1 MDQSARANRL
11 IHETSP
17 YLQQHAHN
25 PVDWYP
31 WGPEALARAQREDK
45 PMLLS
50 IGYSAC
56 HWCHVMEHE
65 SFEDEDVAR
74 VMNELF
80 VCIKVDREERPDL
93 DKIYQTAHQFLAGR
107 PGGWPLNMFL
117 TPTDC
122 MPFFGGT
129 YFPKTRRH
137 GMPAFTE
144 ILQQVATAYRERRHD
159 VEQQNASLREL
170 FARIEPAGGGASP
183 GPAPLAA
190 AVEQLKRQFDPRHG
204 GFGGAPKFPHPTSLE
219 LLLRLWARG
228 AISGKPDADA
238 LHAAR
243 FTLRQMARGGLYDQL
258 GGGFC
263 RYSVDERWE
272 IPHFEKMLYD
282 NAQLLPLYADA
293 WLATGDKLFRR
304 VALETGAWVM
314 RDMQSPDGGYYSTL
328 DADSEGHEGKF
339 YAWDTGELK
348 KLLTPE
354 ESGLIEQ
361 RYGLRGEPNFEG
373 RWHLNVQADVAAI
386 ANHFRRPERETETA
400 LDAARAKLFA
410 ARAKRVHPGRDEKIL
425 TSWNG
430 MMIRAMAH
438 VGRLLG
444 RQDFVDSAARAFDF
458 VRAQLWRNGRLL
470 ATYRDVQVPRG
481 AGSRERPA
489 AKDGQAH
496 LNAYLDDYVHLIDGG
511 LALLQARFRAADLD
525 FLRGLAD
532 TVLARFEDKAGGGF
546 YFTSDDHEP
555 LLHRPKPAGDDA
567 IPSGN
572 GIAAQ
577 VLLKLGHL
585 LGETRY
591 LDAAERTL
599 AALQAAVAQY
609 PSAHC
614 GLLLALDEYLNPSQ
628 TVIIR
633 WAARGRA
640 SSGRPCSPLPA
651 SGDTRAAPAGAVGGG
666 MPQEAAAA
674 TDVNPWLERTR
685 RRYAPGRL
693 VLAIPAGAAGLPG
706 LLAERRTHGD
716 ICAYLCSGHAC
727 QAPVSTF
734 EEFERAL
741 ASVEI
746 A

>member
-1 MDQSARANRL
+1 MDKSVHTNRL

-25 PVDWYP
+25 PVDWHP
-31 WGPEALARAQREDK
+31 WGPEALERARQEDK
-45 PMLLS
+45 PILLS

-65 SFEDEDVAR
+65 SFEDDAVAG

-80 VCIKVDREERPDL
+80 VNIKVDREERPDL
-93 DKIYQTAHQFLAGR
+93 DKIYQTAHQLLTGR

-117 TPTDC
+117 TPADH

-129 YFPKTRRH
+129 YFPKTQRY
-137 GMPAFTE
+137 GMPAFTD
-144 ILQQVATAYRERRHD
+144 ILRQIATAYRERRHD
-159 VEQQNASLREL
+159 VEQQNNSLRDL
-170 FARIEPAGGGASP
+170 FTRVEPAAAATELTI
-183 GPAPLAA
+183 APLAQ
-190 AVEQLKRQFDPRHG
+190 AVLQLKRQFDSRHG

-219 LLLRLWARG
+219 LLLRHWARS
-228 AISGKPDADA
+228 ALAGKPDTEA
-238 LHAAR
+238 LHAVR
-243 FTLRQMARGGLYDQL
+243 FTLQQMAHGGLYDQL

-282 NAQLLPLYADA
+282 NAQLLPLYTDA
-293 WLATGDKLFRR
+293 WLATGDSLFQR
-304 VALETGAWVM
+304 VVLETGAWVT
-314 RDMQSPDGGYYSTL
+314 REMQSPAGGYYSTL

-339 YAWDTGELK
+339 YAWDVNEIK
-348 KLLTPE
+348 NLLTSRE
-354 ESGLIEQ
+354 WEFVEQ

-373 RWHLNVQADVAAI
+373 HWHLNVRADTATI
-386 ANHFRRPERETETA
+386 ADRFQHTEAEVGTT

-410 ARAKRVHPGRDEKIL
+410 AREQRVHPGRDEKIL

-438 VGRLLG
+438 AGRLLG
-444 RQDFVDSAARAFDF
+444 RQDFTDSAGRAFDF
-458 VRAQLWRNGRLL
+458 VRTQLWRDDRLL
-470 ATYRDVQVPRG
+470 ATT
-481 AGSRERPA
+481 
-489 AKDGQAH
+489 KDGKAH
-496 LNAYLDDYVHLIDGG
+496 LNAYLDDYVHLLDGG

-532 TVLARFEDKAGGGF
+532 IVLARFEDKTNGGF
-546 YFTSDDHEP
+546 YFTSDDHEL

-585 LGETRY
+585 LGEARY

-599 AALQAAVAQY
+599 TALGGAVAQY

-614 GLLLALDEYLNPSQ
+614 GLLLALEEYLSPPQ
-628 TVIIR
+628 TIVLR
-633 WAARGRA
+633 GHATALGAWRARCGRH
-640 SSGRPCSPLPA
+640 
-651 SGDTRAAPAGAVGGG
+651 
-666 MPQEAAAA
+666 
-674 TDVNPWLERTR
+674 
-685 RRYAPGRL
+685 YAPGRL
-693 VLAIPAGAAGLPG
+693 TLTIPADATGLPDVLAQRHAL
-706 LLAERRTHGD
+706 GD
-716 ICAYLCSGHAC
+716 VTAYVCSGHAC
-727 QAPVSTF
+727 QTPVSTF
-734 EEFERAL
+734 EEFENAL
-741 ASVEI
+741 HTGEI
-746 A
+746 AR